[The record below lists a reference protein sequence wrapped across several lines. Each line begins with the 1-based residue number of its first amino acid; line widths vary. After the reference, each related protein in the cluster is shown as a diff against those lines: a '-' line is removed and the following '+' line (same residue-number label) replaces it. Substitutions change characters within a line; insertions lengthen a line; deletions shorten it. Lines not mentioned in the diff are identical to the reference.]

1 MENSLNCRFCPLEC
15 DTRTDGQATH
25 THCCRSSC
33 IREAWVPEKAEPSFV
48 QCSKRP
54 TSMLRGSNQR
64 TQRLRVCFVRVS
76 RRQLWQ
82 VPALLKQRVGLRL
95 WGFPMPTQ
103 SEGFRVYDPKLL
115 QDRTQ
120 LSNVQA
126 LNWMAATLYSPFIS
140 NGTLP

>member
-1 MENSLNCRFCPLEC
+1 V
-15 DTRTDGQATH
+15 TRAPKDVVPQLPQP
-25 THCCRSSC
+25 RSV
-33 IREAWVPEKAEPSFV
+33 EDDDE
-48 QCSKRP
+48 
-54 TSMLRGSNQR
+54 
-64 TQRLRVCFVRVS
+64 
-76 RRQLWQ
+76 